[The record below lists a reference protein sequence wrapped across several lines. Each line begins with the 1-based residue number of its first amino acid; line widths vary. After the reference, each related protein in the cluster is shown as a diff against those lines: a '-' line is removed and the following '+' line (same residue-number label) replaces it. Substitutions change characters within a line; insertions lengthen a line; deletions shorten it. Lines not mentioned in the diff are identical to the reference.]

1 MGQRDRK
8 PTSSWYRGGSR
19 GIDFASDGWPIG
31 MSTPEL
37 TCEERFKN
45 KSINIKV
52 DKTVFIKLK
61 ILLFRYDLSLYEVLE
76 SIILEIVNESPTGL
90 KFLNNITRSKVKSKV
105 EGINIRPDR
114 EIFDENDIDAL
125 YDMMAEEDGNKK

>member
-1 MGQRDRK
+1 
-8 PTSSWYRGGSR
+8 
-19 GIDFASDGWPIG
+19 